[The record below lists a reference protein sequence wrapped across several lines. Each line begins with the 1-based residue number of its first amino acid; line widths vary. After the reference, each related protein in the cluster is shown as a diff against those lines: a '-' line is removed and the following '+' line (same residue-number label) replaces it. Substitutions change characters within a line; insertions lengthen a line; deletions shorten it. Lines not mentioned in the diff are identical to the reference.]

1 LLVAWPGD
9 AMAGLVHPL
18 ALLVLRLLLA
28 GVLAW
33 SGSAKLADGRD
44 FRVALADFG
53 VPTGLARP
61 AAAVLPLVE
70 LAVAVALVPGTSAW
84 RAALAAVSLLVA
96 FTLVLVMSL
105 ARGREPCSESLTA

>member
-1 LLVAWPGD
+1 LPVAWPGD

-18 ALLVLRLLLA
+18 ALLLLRLLLA

-33 SGSAKLADGRD
+33 SGSAKLADRRD

-84 RAALAAVSLLVA
+84 GATRVSLLRII
-96 FTLVLVMSL
+96 FFPP
-105 ARGREPCSESLTA
+105 G